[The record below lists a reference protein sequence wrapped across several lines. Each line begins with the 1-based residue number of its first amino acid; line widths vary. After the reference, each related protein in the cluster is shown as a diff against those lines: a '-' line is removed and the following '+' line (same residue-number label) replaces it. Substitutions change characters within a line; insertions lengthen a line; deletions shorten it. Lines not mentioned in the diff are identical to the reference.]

1 MLIRQRFVF
10 ANVDIVAEE
19 SIFDSTIRESHDS
32 EAMLDAPHPVTIV
45 KALVC
50 PPHLSLPMSLVILEV
65 TFITVPRSPG
75 ELSVA
80 VLFVHEVLALEDSLV
95 AYLALRPL
103 TLAMLQ
109 SVMKI
114 TNIDSPIRPFVLA
127 FPFRST
133 IGIVSN
139 VNISVREVISAL
151 ALLHAVPPFAL
162 VLVSVGPDV
171 DTVAM
176 SLR

>member
-1 MLIRQRFVF
+1 MLIRHWLVL

-45 KALVC
+45 EALVC
-50 PPHLSLPMSLVILEV
+50 PPHLALSMSLVILKV
-65 TFITVPRSPG
+65 TFITVPRGPG
-75 ELSVA
+75 ELSVT
-80 VLFVHEVLALEDSLV
+80 VLLVHVVLSLEDSLV

-109 SVMKI
+109 TVMKI
-114 TNIDSPIRPFVLA
+114 TDIHSSIRPLVLT
-127 FPFRST
+127 FSFWPS
-133 IGIVSN
+133 IGIITN
-139 VNISVREVISAL
+139 VHISVREVIGSL
-151 ALLHAVPPFAL
+151 TLLHTVPPFAL

-171 DTVAM
+171 DAIAM
-176 SLR
+176 CL